1 MSVTAVA
8 VYRAPSSEPE
18 PLAVLT
24 RPAEVTEIRHLA
36 LVQPPAQLLLDGIE
50 PLPGRSRLAR
60 PEWAAD
66 HVPSGPPEVTAFAR
80 RYCKMAAEVLTGFR
94 PVEQLRPHTALGIM
108 EWLRQY
114 AIPIARHRQ
123 IAPAPAIRTLGV
135 CTPADGVA
143 EVNTVIQ
150 RGPRARAMT
159 ARFVEYDNE
168 WKCVHLQVI

>member
-1 MSVTAVA
+1 MSVVAVA

-18 PLAVLT
+18 PLAVSAG
-24 RPAEVTEIRHLA
+24 PAQTTERRHLT
-36 LVQPPAQLLLDGIE
+36 LVQPAEQLLLDGFE
-50 PLPGRSRLAR
+50 PQPGRHPTTRAGR
-60 PEWAAD
+60 DNDQAVA
-66 HVPSGPPEVTAFAR
+66 GPPEVLAFAR
-80 RYCKMAAEVLTGFR
+80 QYCRMAAEVLTGFR

-108 EWLRQY
+108 EWFRQY

-135 CTPADGVA
+135 CTPVAGVA
-143 EVNTVIQ
+143 EVNAVIQ

-159 ARFVEYDNE
+159 ARFVEYDDE

>member
-18 PLAVLT
+18 PLAVST
-24 RPAEVTEIRHLA
+24 RPADATQARHLA

-50 PLPGRSRLAR
+50 PLPGRRGMTR
-60 PEWAAD
+60 PEWGAD
-66 HVPSGPPEVTAFAR
+66 HLTASRPEVTAFAR
-80 RYCKMAAEVLTGFR
+80 RYCRMAAEVLTGFR

-123 IAPAPAIRTLGV
+123 IAPAPAIRTLAV

-143 EVNTVIQ
+143 EVNAVIQ